1 MPLQE
6 KDVDIMKVIEAKLS
20 TSTEYIF
27 NLNIINGKELVG
39 HLTVYKHP
47 KDEKGGQ
54 VHIEIVP
61 KWRCRWGSRG
71 LREVLMQTLKDTA
84 KKYGLSILYSTALN
98 PVSPR
103 LLVFA
108 GFLEYYKRQPN
119 TYYYLMI

>member
-1 MPLQE
+1 M
-6 KDVDIMKVIEAKLS
+6 MKVIETELN

-27 NLNIINGKELVG
+27 NLNIIKGEELVG
-39 HLTVYKHP
+39 YLTVYKHP

-61 KWRCRWGSRG
+61 KWRCRWVSRG
-71 LREVLMQTLKDTA
+71 LRKVLMSSLKDTA
-84 KKYGLSILYSTALN
+84 KKYGLSVLYSTALTN
-98 PVSPR
+98 VSPR